1 MVDSA
6 PTKPGAAGKRSAGLQ
21 QLESEPVA
29 KQLKIA
35 SDAFV
40 TTKGG
45 KTVASGASSSGRG
58 AGVAPAEN
66 KEQTGTNSKV
76 VAMKVAAAESCA
88 AAATSS
94 TKNASTA
101 APAASASSSS
111 GTTKNVVPAV
121 RKENVKSRLHEVPQR
136 HQLAEKANVE
146 KRAGAANTSS
156 SLAGNKSLNLSFQP
170 NARTAAPAPGGA
182 SAGAAAGAASTN
194 ASKGGPS
201 PRNQQRGGA
210 AAAASSSLAP
220 HPIAVAAG
228 SNANSK
234 KPAGGAATS
243 LAKTAKA
250 HSISKA
256 AAPTANGKT
265 KGTGKGEKNQSPRN
279 AAAKAA
285 GSGGMSTLQ
294 LPLPDEKG
302 SLKRGGG
309 TSPELVGS
317 PKAGKKQAPPKS
329 PGPGGKRKTS
339 FDGDEKNAAAGKS
352 AASEPVGRKR
362 SVSFDQNPSSAG
374 AKQVQVSTPNSGKSP
389 RAGPAKHLPSAAKI
403 DAEPPATQHE
413 LPKRDMHEDLK
424 PAVGLHTLKGK
435 RPDNEDA
442 HIDMLKFSETG
453 FDNLGL
459 HASKDSPLQLY
470 GVFDGHGGKACA
482 SWIARHLPDKLR
494 EMLTKMNA
502 NVTQR
507 DLKEIADQKKKEA
520 QYKEKEKALALREK
534 ELAGG
539 LATAGA
545 GLGAAALLAAPGSG
559 AASSSGAPSP
569 RASTADARKVQNE
582 MKKLEKDKTQL
593 GSEKQEIETNKTGY
607 TVKEFDRVKLAILF
621 TFELLDVEYVS
632 TNLRSDA
639 GCTAVVCLLD
649 TLSQNIF
656 CANVGDS
663 RAMIGRSMSYLPLS
677 RDHELQNQIERA
689 RVEGAG
695 GTVDEDGYVNET
707 VNMTRC
713 LGDRMG
719 KFREVDGF
727 YSRNYALA
735 SAPEIKMIS
744 ITETH
749 QFLLLCC
756 DGLFES
762 KDIFTNASICSRARE
777 LLKQGD
783 SEKKVAKKL
792 CSEAIERGSGD
803 NVSVMLV
810 LLNSALGNGPIAS
823 ASANAKA

>member
-302 SLKRGGG
+302 
-309 TSPELVGS
+309 
-317 PKAGKKQAPPKS
+317 
-329 PGPGGKRKTS
+329 GKRKTS
-339 FDGDEKNAAAGKS
+339 FDGDEKNAAAGKYS
-352 AASEPVGRKR
+352 IY
-362 SVSFDQNPSSAG
+362 
-374 AKQVQVSTPNSGKSP
+374 VQVSTPNSGKSP